1 MAKSAMLSIL
11 GLYLYDN
18 TLFDGLQLPTA
29 RTDTLTGVTTEA
41 VDKNVLVD
49 NLLLQLAELE
59 VIYPDT
65 EVMKQAITR
74 WSATRIKEWDKL
86 NLTLYLEWNPLYNYD
101 RAEEW
106 TDGENGSGSDN
117 GSVEGSETNT
127 STGSVAG
134 FNSTTLVDNSKSVVS
149 GSSTQSTTNSNS
161 YNKNTTHS
169 GTIKGNIGVTT
180 SDQMVAQFRETVK
193 FNIYDVIID
202 EFKQRFCLMVY

>member
-1 MAKSAMLSIL
+1 MARSAMLSIL

-29 RTDTLTGVTTEA
+29 RTDTITGVTTEA
-41 VDKNVLVD
+41 VDKDVLVD

-65 EVMKQAITR
+65 EVMKEAIAR
-74 WSATRIKEWDKL
+74 WSATRVKEWDKL

-101 RAEEW
+101 RMEEW

-117 GSVEGSETNT
+117 GSVEGSGTNT

-134 FNSTTLVDNSKSVVS
+134 FNSTTLVDNSKTVVS
-149 GSSTQSTTNSNS
+149 GNSTQSSTNSNS
-161 YNKNTTHS
+161 YNKNSTHS
-169 GTIKGNIGVTT
+169 GTVKGNIGVTT
-180 SDQMVAQFRETVK
+180 FDKMVAQFRETVK

>member
-1 MAKSAMLSIL
+1 MARSAMLSIL
-11 GLYLYDN
+11 GLYLYDK

-29 RTDTLTGVTTEA
+29 RTDTVTGVTTEA
-41 VDKNVLVD
+41 VDKDVLVD

-65 EVMKQAITR
+65 DVMKEAIAR

-101 RAEEW
+101 RTEEW
-106 TDGENGSGSDN
+106 TDGEEGSGSDA
-117 GSVEGSETNT
+117 GSVEGSGTNT
-127 STGSVAG
+127 SIESVAG
-134 FNSTTLVDNSKSVVS
+134 FNSTTLVDNSKTTVI
-149 GSSTQSTTNSNS
+149 GNSTQSTSSNNS
-161 YNKNTTHS
+161 YNKNATHS
-169 GTIKGNIGVTT
+169 GTVKGNIGVTT

>member
-1 MAKSAMLSIL
+1 MARSAMLSIL
-11 GLYLYDN
+11 GLYLYDK

-29 RTDTLTGVTTEA
+29 RTDTVTGVTTEA
-41 VDKNVLVD
+41 VDKDVLVD

-65 EVMKQAITR
+65 DVMKEAIAR
-74 WSATRIKEWDKL
+74 WSATRVNEWDKL

-101 RAEEW
+101 RTEEW

-117 GSVEGSETNT
+117 GSVTGSGTNT

-134 FNSTTLVDNSKSVVS
+134 FNSTTLVDNSKTAVS
-149 GSSTQSTTNSNS
+149 GNSTQSSTNSNS
-161 YNKNTTHS
+161 YSKNATHS
-169 GTIKGNIGVTT
+169 GTVKGNIGVTT

>member
-1 MAKSAMLSIL
+1 MARSAMLSIL
-11 GLYLYDN
+11 GLYLYDE

-29 RTDTLTGVTTEA
+29 RTDTVTGVTTEA
-41 VDKNVLVD
+41 VDKDVLVD

-65 EVMKQAITR
+65 DVMKEAIAR

-101 RAEEW
+101 RTEEW
-106 TDGENGSGSDN
+106 TDGEEGSGSDA
-117 GSVEGSETNT
+117 GSVEGSGTNT
-127 STGSVAG
+127 STESVAG
-134 FNSTTLVDNSKSVVS
+134 FNSTTLVDNSKTTVI
-149 GSSTQSTTNSNS
+149 GNSTQSTSSNNS
-161 YNKNTTHS
+161 YNKNATHS
-169 GTIKGNIGVTT
+169 GTVKGNIGVTT

>member
-1 MAKSAMLSIL
+1 MARSAMLSIL
-11 GLYLYDN
+11 GLYLYDK

-41 VDKNVLVD
+41 VDKDVLVD

-65 EVMKQAITR
+65 EVMKEAISR
-74 WSATRIKEWDKL
+74 WSATRVKEWDKL

-101 RAEEW
+101 RIEEW

-117 GSVEGSETNT
+117 GSVEGSGTNT

-134 FNSTTLVDNSKSVVS
+134 FNSTTLVDNSKTVVS
-149 GSSTQSTTNSNS
+149 GSSTQASSNSNS
-161 YNKNTTHS
+161 YNKNATHS
-169 GTIKGNIGVTT
+169 GTVKGNIGVTT
-180 SDQMVAQFRETVK
+180 SDQMIAQFRETVK

>member
-1 MAKSAMLSIL
+1 MARSAMLSIL

-29 RTDTLTGVTTEA
+29 RTDTVTGVTTEA

-65 EVMKQAITR
+65 DVMKEAIAR
-74 WSATRIKEWDKL
+74 WSATRLKEWDKL
-86 NLTLYLEWNPLYNYD
+86 NLTLYLEWNPLHNYD
-101 RAEEW
+101 RTEEW
-106 TDGENGSGSDN
+106 TDGEDGSGTSTGN
-117 GSVEGSETNT
+117 SSASGTNT
-127 STGSVAG
+127 STDSVAG
-134 FNSTTLVDNSKSVVS
+134 YNSTSLVDNGKTVATGNSEQN
-149 GSSTQSTTNSNS
+149 STSSNS
-161 YNKNTTHS
+161 YNKNTSHS
-169 GTIKGNIGVTT
+169 GTVKGNIGVTT

>member
-1 MAKSAMLSIL
+1 MARSAMLSIL

-18 TLFDGLQLPTA
+18 TLFDGLQLPIA
-29 RTDTLTGVTTEA
+29 RTDTITGVTTEA

-65 EVMKQAITR
+65 EVMKEAITR

-101 RAEEW
+101 RTEEW

-117 GSVEGSETNT
+117 GSVEGSGTNT

-134 FNSTTLVDNSKSVVS
+134 FNSTTLVDNSKTVVS
-149 GSSTQSTTNSNS
+149 GNSTQSSSNNNS
-161 YNKNTTHS
+161 YSKNATHS
-169 GTIKGNIGVTT
+169 GTVKGNIGVTT
-180 SDQMVAQFRETVK
+180 SDQMVAKFRETVK

>member
-1 MAKSAMLSIL
+1 MARSAMLSIL
-11 GLYLYDN
+11 GLYLYDK

-29 RTDTLTGVTTEA
+29 RTDSVTGVTTEA
-41 VDKNVLVD
+41 VDKDVLVD

-65 EVMKQAITR
+65 DVMKEAIAR

-101 RAEEW
+101 RTEEW
-106 TDGENGSGSDN
+106 TDGEEGSGSDA
-117 GSVEGSETNT
+117 GSVEGSGTNT
-127 STGSVAG
+127 STESVAG
-134 FNSTTLVDNSKSVVS
+134 FNSTTLVDNSKTTVI
-149 GSSTQSTTNSNS
+149 GNSTQSTSSNNS
-161 YNKNTTHS
+161 YNKNATHS
-169 GTIKGNIGVTT
+169 GTVKGNIGVTT

>member
-1 MAKSAMLSIL
+1 MARSAMLSIL

-29 RTDTLTGVTTEA
+29 RTDTVTGVTTKA
-41 VDKNVLVD
+41 VDKDVLVD

-65 EVMKQAITR
+65 DVMKEAIAR
-74 WSATRIKEWDKL
+74 WSATRVNEWDKL
-86 NLTLYLEWNPLYNYD
+86 NLTLYLEWNPLHNYD
-101 RAEEW
+101 RTEEW
-106 TDGENGSGSDN
+106 TDGENGSGTSTGN
-117 GSVEGSETNT
+117 SSASGTNT
-127 STGSVAG
+127 STDSVAG
-134 FNSTTLVDNSKSVVS
+134 YNSTSLVENGKTVSTGNSEQDSAS
-149 GSSTQSTTNSNS
+149 SNS
-161 YNKNTTHS
+161 YNKNATHS
-169 GTIKGNIGVTT
+169 GTVKGNIGVTT

>member
-1 MAKSAMLSIL
+1 MARSAMLSIL

-29 RTDTLTGVTTEA
+29 RTDTVTGVTTEA

-59 VIYPDT
+59 VIYPNT
-65 EVMKQAITR
+65 EVMKEAIAR

-86 NLTLYLEWNPLYNYD
+86 NLTLYLEWNPLHNYD
-101 RAEEW
+101 RTEEW
-106 TDGENGSGSDN
+106 TDGEDGSGTSTGN
-117 GSVEGSETNT
+117 SSASGTNT
-127 STGSVAG
+127 STDSVAG
-134 FNSTTLVDNSKSVVS
+134 YNSTALVENGKTVSTGNSEQN
-149 GSSTQSTTNSNS
+149 STSSNS
-161 YNKNTTHS
+161 YNKNTSHS
-169 GTIKGNIGVTT
+169 GSVKGNIGVTT

>member
-1 MAKSAMLSIL
+1 MARSAMLSIL

-18 TLFDGLQLPTA
+18 TIFDGLQLPTA
-29 RTDTLTGVTTEA
+29 RTDTITGVTTEA

-65 EVMKQAITR
+65 DVMREAISR

-86 NLTLYLEWNPLYNYD
+86 NLTLYLEWNPLHNYD
-101 RAEEW
+101 RTEEW
-106 TDGENGSGSDN
+106 TDGEDGSGTSTGN
-117 GSVEGSETNT
+117 SSASGTNT
-127 STGSVAG
+127 STDSVAG
-134 FNSTTLVDNSKSVVS
+134 YNSTTLVDNGKTVSTGNSKQD
-149 GSSTQSTTNSNS
+149 STSSNS
-161 YNKNTTHS
+161 YNKNATHS
-169 GTIKGNIGVTT
+169 GTVKGNIGVTT
-180 SDQMVAQFRETVK
+180 SDKMVAQFRETVK

>member
-29 RTDTLTGVTTEA
+29 RTDTVTGVTTEA

-65 EVMKQAITR
+65 DVMKEAIAR

-101 RAEEW
+101 RTEEW
-106 TDGENGSGSDN
+106 TDGENGSGTDN
-117 GSVEGSETNT
+117 GSVEGSGTNT

-134 FNSTTLVDNSKSVVS
+134 FNSTTLVDNSKTAVS
-149 GSSTQSTTNSNS
+149 GNSTQSTTSSNS
-161 YNKNTTHS
+161 YSKNSTHN
-169 GTIKGNIGVTT
+169 GTVKGNIGVTT

>member
-1 MAKSAMLSIL
+1 MARSAMLSIL

-29 RTDTLTGVTTEA
+29 RTDTITGVTTEA
-41 VDKNVLVD
+41 VDKDVLVD

-65 EVMKQAITR
+65 DVMKEAIAR

-101 RAEEW
+101 RTEEW
-106 TDGENGSGSDN
+106 TDGENGSGNDS
-117 GSVEGSETNT
+117 GSVEGSGTNT

-134 FNSTTLVDNSKSVVS
+134 FNSTSLVDNSKTAVS
-149 GSSTQSTTNSNS
+149 GNSTQSTTSSNS
-161 YNKNTTHS
+161 YNKNSTHS
-169 GTIKGNIGVTT
+169 GNVKGNIGVTT

>member
-1 MAKSAMLSIL
+1 MARSAMLSIL
-11 GLYLYDN
+11 GLYLYDK

-29 RTDTLTGVTTEA
+29 RTDTVTGVTTEA
-41 VDKNVLVD
+41 VDKDVLVD
-49 NLLLQLAELE
+49 NMLLKLAELE

-65 EVMKQAITR
+65 DVMKEAIAR

-101 RAEEW
+101 WSEEW
-106 TDGENGSGSDN
+106 TDGENGSGNDS
-117 GSVEGSETNT
+117 GSVQGSGTNT

-134 FNSTTLVDNSKSVVS
+134 FNSTSLVDNSKTAVS
-149 GSSTQSTTNSNS
+149 GNSTQSTTSSNS
-161 YNKNTTHS
+161 YNKNSTHS
-169 GTIKGNIGVTT
+169 GTVKGNIGVTT

>member
-1 MAKSAMLSIL
+1 MARSAMLSIL

-18 TLFDGLQLPTA
+18 TIFDGLQLPQA
-29 RTDTLTGVTTEA
+29 RTDEKTGVTTEA

-65 EVMKQAITR
+65 DVMREAISR

-86 NLTLYLEWNPLYNYD
+86 NLTIYLEWNPLHNYD
-101 RAEEW
+101 RTEEW
-106 TDGENGSGSDN
+106 TDGENGSGTSTGN
-117 GSVEGSETNT
+117 SSATGTNT
-127 STGSVAG
+127 STDSVAG
-134 FNSTTLVDNSKSVVS
+134 YNSTTLVDNGKTVSTGNSKQD
-149 GSSTQSTTNSNS
+149 STSSNS
-161 YNKNTTHS
+161 YNKNATHS
-169 GTIKGNIGVTT
+169 GTVKGNIGVTT

>member
-1 MAKSAMLSIL
+1 MARSAMLSIL
-11 GLYLYDN
+11 GLYLYDK

-29 RTDTLTGVTTEA
+29 RTDTVTGVTTEA
-41 VDKNVLVD
+41 VDKDVLVD

-65 EVMKQAITR
+65 DVMREAIAR

-101 RAEEW
+101 RTEEW

-117 GSVEGSETNT
+117 GSVEGSGTNT

-134 FNSTTLVDNSKSVVS
+134 FNSTNLVDNSKTAVS
-149 GSSTQSTTNSNS
+149 GNSTQSTTSSNS
-161 YNKNTTHS
+161 YSKNATHS
-169 GTIKGNIGVTT
+169 GTVKGNIGVTT